1 MTTDLSPEA
10 AQETDAARR
19 AFDDEL
25 AGVAGVRNAADARL
39 VDLVVRALAEGLW
52 QGHRVRTPVQWLM
65 WRAGVSRA
73 VAQRVVALARRA
85 PVLPVTMAMFT
96 GGRLSFDQAAT
107 VARYT
112 PGQFEASVA
121 EVAQFATVPQIATAT
136 RTYGFDTEARPADAP
151 EPTPDDPVLPDPE
164 PEVDRE
170 VAFGTEES
178 GQWWARMRLPAD
190 EGMAI
195 EGALKAARER
205 LHSEARAAARA
216 RAKAEGRS
224 MKDLDVRP
232 PSWADAAVGVA
243 HSILAGGA
251 GGAEMAARSR
261 ILLHL
266 ETPDGT
272 RGHGRWMGS
281 LHLGGVLP
289 DELRRYLS
297 CDGDAQ
303 IIWHKD
309 GAPVNVGR
317 AHRIVPRRIRRLI
330 EHRDRGCRVPG
341 CDQTYWL
348 QIHHIVHWEDD
359 GETITTNLICL
370 CSAHHRMHH
379 QGLLGIVGHA
389 DHPEGVT
396 FTDRYGNHLNGATR
410 ARPPKATDMPTVG
423 AYRCPTG
430 ERLDRS
436 AVHFNRTPSPAPD
449 DAADDPGPTSDH
461 GPPGRRRHAHCRTTG
476 RAEAA
481 TPDGSRAP
489 PMS

>member
-1 MTTDLSPEA
+1 MTTDLSLEA
-10 AQETDAARR
+10 AQEADAARR

-39 VDLVVRALAEGLW
+39 VNLMVRALAEGLW
-52 QGHRVRTPVQWLM
+52 QGHRVHTPVQWLM
-65 WRAGVSRA
+65 WRAGVSRQ
-73 VAQRVVALARRA
+73 VARRVVALARRA
-85 PVLPVTMAMFT
+85 PVLPVTMGMFT
-96 GGRLSFDQAAT
+96 EGRLSFDQAAT

-112 PGQFEASVA
+112 PAEYEASVA
-121 EVAQFATVPQIATAT
+121 GVAQFATAT
-136 RTYGFDTEARPADAP
+136 RTYGYDTEARPADAP
-151 EPTPDDPVLPDPE
+151 QPTPDEPVLPPPE
-164 PEVDRE
+164 PDVERE
-170 VAFGTEES
+170 VAFGSEDS

-190 EGMAI
+190 EGMAF

-205 LHSEARAAARA
+205 LHAEARAAAKA

-224 MKDLDVRP
+224 TVDLDVRV

-243 HSILAGGA
+243 HAILAGGA

-261 ILLHL
+261 VLLHL

-272 RGHGRWMGS
+272 RGQGRWMGS

-309 GAPVNVGR
+309 GAPVNTGR

-341 CDQTYWL
+341 CDQSYWL

-359 GETITTNLICL
+359 GETITANLICL

-379 QGLLGIVGHA
+379 QGLLGIVGNA
-389 DHPEGVT
+389 DDA
-396 FTDRYGNHLNGATR
+396 DRYGNHLGGATR
-410 ARPPKATDMPTVG
+410 ARPPKAADMPTVG
-423 AYRCPTG
+423 AYPCPTG
-430 ERLDRS
+430 ERLDRA
-436 AVHFNRTPSPAPD
+436 AVHFNRTRPAPD
-449 DAADDPGPTSDH
+449 DPAVDEPGLTSDD
-461 GPPGRRRHAHCRTTG
+461 GPPGHRRHIHCRTTG

-489 PMS
+489 PSS